1 MSVPTMT
8 GAAVCAYDALLPER
22 GVAALVDGRQVALF
36 RTYDGTVYALGNHDP
51 FSGAN
56 VLSRGIVGSRG
67 DVPTVA
73 SPMFKQVFDL
83 RTGACLDD
91 PGTAVPTYPVQ
102 VVDGQVVVHFDAAS
116 VGAASVG
123 AEQVDAGPI
132 GVGPVGAGPV
142 GVGHV
147 GEVAGGDE

>member
-1 MSVPTMT
+1 MTIAPTT
-8 GAAVCAYDALLPER
+8 ATRLAVCAYDALLPER
-22 GVAALVDGRQVALF
+22 GVAALVGEIQIALF

-83 RTGACLDD
+83 RTGDCLDD
-91 PGTAVPTYPVQ
+91 PDVAVPAYPVQ
-102 VVDGQVVVHFDAAS
+102 VVDGQVVVS
-116 VGAASVG
+116 
-123 AEQVDAGPI
+123 I
-132 GVGPVGAGPV
+132 GGS
-142 GVGHV
+142 
-147 GEVAGGDE
+147 GDEVGGSGDE

>member
-1 MSVPTMT
+1 MSVPTVT
-8 GAAVCAYDALLPER
+8 TATPVCAYEVLLPER
-22 GVAALVDGRQVALF
+22 GVAALLGDRQIALF
-36 RTYDGTVYALGNHDP
+36 RTYDGTVYALGNQDP

-91 PGTAVPTYPVQ
+91 PDVRVPAYPVQ
-102 VVDGQVVVHFDAAS
+102 IVDGQVLVS
-116 VGAASVG
+116 L
-123 AEQVDAGPI
+123 
-132 GVGPVGAGPV
+132 
-142 GVGHV
+142 
-147 GEVAGGDE
+147 GDD